1 MESYFVVNGS
11 INKEILNSIKRYLYP
26 PSFTRFMNITIFI
39 SGALAFIFFLLKN
52 NLLTIIFLIG
62 ALVIYAEKMFSIK
75 ILIKKT
81 LIIMNPEQSSFNY
94 KLHFYNS
101 HMTLSDESNE
111 SGFDINYSNISRIT
125 ETKENIALFTRENM
139 CFPINKSFSNNNE
152 KYEWLDYIVE
162 KNKKIKLFNIQ

>member
-1 MESYFVVNGS
+1 MESYFAVSGS
-11 INKEILNSIKRYLYP
+11 INEEILIRMKKHLYP
-26 PSFTRFMNITIFI
+26 PSFTRFINIAIFS
-39 SGALAFIFFLLKN
+39 SGLLALFFFLIKI

-62 ALVIYAEKMFSIK
+62 ALVIYVEKIISRN
-75 ILIKKT
+75 ILIKKI
-81 LIIMNPEQSSFNY
+81 LNIINPGQSNINY
-94 KLHFYNS
+94 KLLFYNS
-101 HMTLSDESNE
+101 HMTISNESNE
-111 SGFDINYSNISRIT
+111 SGFDIDYSNISRIT

>member
-11 INKEILNSIKRYLYP
+11 INKKILNSIKKHLYP
-26 PSFTRFMNITIFI
+26 PSFTRFINITIFI
-39 SGALAFIFFLLKN
+39 SGALAFFFFLLKI

-62 ALVIYAEKMFSIK
+62 ALVIYVEKLLSRR
-75 ILIKKT
+75 ILIKKI
-81 LIIMNPEQSSFNY
+81 LNIIGPGQSSFNY
-94 KLHFYNS
+94 KLNFYNS
-101 HMTLSDESNE
+101 HMTLSDELNE

-139 CFPINKSFSNNNE
+139 CFPINISFSDNNE

-162 KNKKIKLFNIQ
+162 KNKKIKLYNIQ